1 MSLIGGETV
10 NHTLAKGVDARE
22 SSGGGRSE
30 LKRDFDILWG
40 AV

>member
-10 NHTLAKGVDARE
+10 NHTLDKGVDARARVQ
-22 SSGGGRSE
+22 GAGVA
-30 LKRDFDILWG
+30 LKHDFDILWG